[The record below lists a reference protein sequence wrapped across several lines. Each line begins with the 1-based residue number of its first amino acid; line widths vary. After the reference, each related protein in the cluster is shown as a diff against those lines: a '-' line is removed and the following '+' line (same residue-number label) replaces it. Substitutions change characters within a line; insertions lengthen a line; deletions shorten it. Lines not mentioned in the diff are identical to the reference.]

1 MKKLTFSILFLL
13 VSLLS
18 FGQIQD
24 EKVNNGSQKV
34 TAENLHDGHDHGES
48 GVKNCM
54 HGDPNKHLEI
64 QKNGN
69 CPALTDYV
77 IHTTG
82 KKFFETYPDFPSCPN
97 IGNIILNKEEYYKAI
112 NDWCSKHPN
121 DAELIHQILG
131 FNTELPLK

>member
-64 QKNGN
+64 QKKMAI
-69 CPALTDYV
+69 AL
-77 IHTTG
+77 H
-82 KKFFETYPDFPSCPN
+82 
-97 IGNIILNKEEYYKAI
+97 
-112 NDWCSKHPN
+112 
-121 DAELIHQILG
+121 
-131 FNTELPLK
+131 